1 MLFYMDISYF
11 KLGYC
16 YINFVEW
23 CMEDVGNFD
32 DLYGCVILFIIVYR

>member
-1 MLFYMDISYF
+1 MLVNIDISYF
-11 KLGYC
+11 ELGYC

-32 DLYGCVILFIIVYR
+32 DLYVCVILFSIVYR